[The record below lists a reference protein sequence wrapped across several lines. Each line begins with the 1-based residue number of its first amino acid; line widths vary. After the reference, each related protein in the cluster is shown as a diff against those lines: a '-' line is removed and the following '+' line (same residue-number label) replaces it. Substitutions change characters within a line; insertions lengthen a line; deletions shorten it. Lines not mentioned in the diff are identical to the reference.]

1 MKMFFKRLFRSW
13 NPWYVLEVTH
23 RGRDRRIIVKEFK
36 KKTPKLLS
44 GYNADSEWFE
54 IKSDT
59 PMDYYVE
66 EYRDDLK

>member
-1 MKMFFKRLFRSW
+1 MFKRLRRAL

-23 RGRDRRIIVKEFK
+23 RGQERRIIVKDFK

-44 GYNADSEWFE
+44 GYDSDGNWFE
-54 IKSDT
+54 LKSDT
-59 PMDYYVE
+59 PMDYYVA